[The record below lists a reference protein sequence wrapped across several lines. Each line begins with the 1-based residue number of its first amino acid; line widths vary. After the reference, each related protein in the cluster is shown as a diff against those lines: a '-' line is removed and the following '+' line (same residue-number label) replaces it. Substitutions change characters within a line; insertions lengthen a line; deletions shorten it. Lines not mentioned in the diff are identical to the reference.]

1 VSDELG
7 RPELRGLREDVSV
20 PVLPDTGRIV
30 ETAPVKEPQTP
41 GEWIR
46 LNLFSGPFNSL
57 LTIVA
62 GAFLIFAIYQAFG
75 FVFLNSEWR
84 VIQVRMKAFMV
95 GPFPLDEM
103 WRVWLSL
110 YLVTAL
116 GGFSSGAAVRFPRG
130 RSLMVKSVAV
140 AVAVVIVAY
149 TAQSVLVRSLVAIV
163 PTLFIASNAI
173 GRLIP
178 PRTMR
183 RIRLWGWV
191 LVFPAAMFLV
201 RGFDGVPPRE
211 WGGLYFNLIAAS
223 VGIFASFPIGI
234 ALALGRR
241 STLPAVRGFSVVV
254 IEVFRGVPLVAWL
267 FFSKFVVDLL
277 LPPQMNLPDIIKAF
291 IVMTMFS
298 AAYVAEIIR
307 GGIQGVHPG
316 QYEAARALG
325 LPTTRLMA
333 LIVLPQALRATIP
346 AMIGHFISLFK
357 DTALF
362 AAINVT
368 ELLDA
373 STRLGL
379 EFIGQ
384 EAQTLVFAGLCFWAI
399 AFTMSRWSQRLELR
413 LGVGER

>member
-1 VSDELG
+1 M
-7 RPELRGLREDVSV
+7 REDVSG
-20 PVLPDTGRIV
+20 PTLPDTGRIV
-30 ETAPVKEPQTP
+30 ETAPAKEPQTP
-41 GEWIR
+41 REWIR
-46 LNLFSGPFNSL
+46 LNLFSGPFNSV
-57 LTIVA
+57 LTIAA
-62 GAFLIFAIYQAFG
+62 GAFLIYVITQAFG

-84 VIQVRMKAFMV
+84 VIQVRMKAYMV
-95 GPFPLDEM
+95 GPFPLDET

-116 GGFSSGAAVRFPRG
+116 GGFSSGAALRLPRG
-130 RSLMVKSVAV
+130 RSLAAGSFGVV
-140 AVAVVIVAY
+140 VAVVIVAY
-149 TAQSVLVRSLVAIV
+149 TAQSGLVRLLAAAVPAI
-163 PTLFIASNAI
+163 LIASNAI
-173 GRLIP
+173 GRLVP
-178 PRTMR
+178 TRTIR
-183 RIRLWGWV
+183 RFRLWAWV
-191 LVFPAAMFLV
+191 LLFPLV
-201 RGFDGVPPRE
+201 MVVIRGFDGVPPRL
-211 WGGLYFNLIAAS
+211 WGGLFFNLVAAA

-241 STLPAVRGFSVVV
+241 SLLPAVRGFSIIA
-254 IEVFRGVPLVAWL
+254 IEVFRGVPLVGWL
-267 FFSKFVVDLL
+267 IFSKFVVDLL
-277 LPPQMNLPDIIKAF
+277 LPPQMNFPDIIKAF

-298 AAYVAEIIR
+298 AAYIAEIVR
-307 GGIQGVHPG
+307 GGIQGVDAG

-362 AAINVT
+362 SAIQVT

-379 EFIGQ
+379 DFIGQ
-384 EAQTLVFAGLCFWAI
+384 EAQTLVFAALCFWAI
-399 AFTMSRWSQRLELR
+399 AFTMSRWSQRLEMR